1 MRAGIGIWIALLCLG
16 CHGSSKSVGNTTR
29 RDAPAAIN
37 LPPPVLPNQLFTYK
51 WQLTTLQGKEI
62 SANQAPY
69 LQFRQGTSLQI
80 SGFTG
85 CNQISAA
92 VQFAGADG
100 IRFSQMIQTEKACL
114 EKNDEADFLKL
125 LLEANQWM
133 MNDRQL
139 LLNKGGAW
147 VGTFKGI
154 DP

>member
-1 MRAGIGIWIALLCLG
+1 MRAGIGLWIAMLCLG
-16 CHGSSKSVGNTTR
+16 CHGSSKTVGNTPDR
-29 RDAPAAIN
+29 SSAAAIN
-37 LPPPVLPNQLFTYK
+37 LPPPILPNQLFAYK

-62 SANQAPY
+62 SARNAPFI
-69 LQFRQGTSLQI
+69 LFKQSSPIQI

-85 CNQISAA
+85 CNQVSGW
-92 VQFAGADG
+92 VQFTGPDG
-100 IRFSQMIQTEKACL
+100 IRFSQVVQTEKACL

-125 LLEANQWM
+125 LQEANQWM
-133 MNDRQL
+133 LNDRQL